1 MKKRLLIL
9 FIAALA
15 VWTASVTFELARRPG
30 KRAMAEA
37 PVLAHKT
44 ALHPDYADVVIPPNI
59 APLNFRIEEPAER
72 YFVRLH
78 AEHGRPINILSSTP
92 SIRIPPRSWRKL
104 LEANRGSTF
113 TIDIFLYHDGQWS
126 RCQPITNTIARE
138 PIDSHLAYRLINPLF
153 NFWRSVGVYQ
163 RDLTTYRQSEIL
175 HGRRFSDGCVNCHT
189 FLNNDPAHMFLGVR
203 SSDYGSTTLHAA
215 AGDVEKI
222 GAKWG
227 YTAWHPSGQLAA
239 YSINAVYLFYH
250 AKGMEVRDVV
260 DLDAVMTYYDLRTQT
275 VKTAPGL
282 ADKDRLETYPTWSP
296 DGKYLYFCSA
306 PVLWTDRKT
315 VPPQHFEKVRYDL
328 RRIAY
333 DLETDTWGEPETVLS
348 AEATGKSLLLPRI
361 TPDGRFLVFCLC
373 DYGCFPI
380 YQPSSDLAVMDLA
393 NGTWRKLDIN
403 SEFSESWHSFSSD
416 GRWMAFSSRRHAG
429 LFTRTYFTYIDA
441 AGRFHKPFVLPQE
454 DPDFYDA
461 CIKTYN
467 APELIAGP
475 VEVSPRKL
483 ARAARD
489 PAQIEVQLPVT
500 GATQKPDADQ
510 YPQRE

>member
-1 MKKRLLIL
+1 
-9 FIAALA
+9 
-15 VWTASVTFELARRPG
+15 
-30 KRAMAEA
+30 
-37 PVLAHKT
+37 
-44 ALHPDYADVVIPPNI
+44 
-59 APLNFRIEEPAER
+59 
-72 YFVRLH
+72 
-78 AEHGRPINILSSTP
+78 
-92 SIRIPPRSWRKL
+92 
-104 LEANRGSTF
+104 
-113 TIDIFLYHDGQWS
+113 
-126 RCQPITNTIARE
+126 
-138 PIDSHLAYRLINPLF
+138 
-153 NFWRSVGVYQ
+153 
-163 RDLTTYRQSEIL
+163 
-175 HGRRFSDGCVNCHT
+175 
-189 FLNNDPAHMFLGVR
+189 
-203 SSDYGSTTLHAA
+203 
-215 AGDVEKI
+215 
-222 GAKWG
+222 
-227 YTAWHPSGQLAA
+227 
-239 YSINAVYLFYH
+239 
-250 AKGMEVRDVV
+250 MEVRDVV

-441 AGRFHKPFVLPQE
+441 AGRFHKPFVYPGGPRLLHAYQ
-454 DPDFYDA
+454 DLQ
-461 CIKTYN
+461 C
-467 APELIAGP
+467 PELIAGP
-475 VEVSPRKL
+475 VEVTTQTRPPPRPRQVVNSVTAPL
-483 ARAARD
+483 A
-489 PAQIEVQLPVT
+489 PTLTSTPSE
-500 GATQKPDADQ
+500 
-510 YPQRE
+510 